1 MLDQVGQSVDLA
13 REKESRLLVDND
25 AFMIESESLSLSK
38 IDRKR

>member
-13 REKESRLLVDND
+13 REKELRLLVNND
-25 AFMIESESLSLSK
+25 AFIIESESLSLSK